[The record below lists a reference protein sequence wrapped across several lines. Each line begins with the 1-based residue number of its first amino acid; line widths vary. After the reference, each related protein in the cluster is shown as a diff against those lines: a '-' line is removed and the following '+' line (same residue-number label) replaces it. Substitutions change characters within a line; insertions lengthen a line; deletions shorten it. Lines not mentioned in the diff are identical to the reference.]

1 MTLFSFLLIAGAF
14 LSVLVALL
22 PHLIWGVWRLLAHA
36 GVCVRPVYAPFGYIT
51 LALLGVVWFVLLYGY
66 FVGRFQLKVVRTS
79 YQNESVPASFD
90 GYKIVQISDLHLST
104 FNDRPSALQRV
115 VDSVNAQ
122 QPDLICFTGDVVTVG
137 VAEAAPY
144 ASILRRL
151 QAKDGVVSVLGN
163 HDFMI
168 YNHLLPAEQAAELE
182 GLVAFE
188 QDELGWTV
196 LRNAHR
202 VIVRGG
208 DTLTIVGVDNSSC
221 SSEGFRTVYHGDLAQ
236 AMAGVSGFSVL
247 LSHDP
252 THWRAEV
259 LPRTDIPLTLSG
271 HTHSG
276 QIRLFGIPLSSVSF
290 RDNAGWYTERNPD
303 HNPEQHTE
311 RYAERKVFPNGAD
324 AHPIVQSLYV
334 NSGIGCTLPIRLN
347 CPSEITVITL
357 HR

>member
-1 MTLFSFLLIAGAF
+1 MGR
-14 LSVLVALL
+14 VAPARTRGCLRA
-22 PHLIWGVWRLLAHA
+22 PRL
-36 GVCVRPVYAPFGYIT
+36 C
-51 LALLGVVWFVLLYGY
+51 ALWLHNARTARRGVVWFVLLYGY
-66 FVGRFQLKVVRTS
+66 FVGRFQLQVVRTA
-79 YQNESVPASFD
+79 YHNETLPASFD
-90 GYKIVQISDLHLST
+90 GYKIVQISDLHLYT

-122 QPDLICFTGDVVTVG
+122 QPDLICFTGDLVSMG
-137 VAEAAPY
+137 VAEATPY

-168 YNHLLPAEQAAELE
+168 YNHLSPAEQSAELE
-182 GLVAFE
+182 RLVAFE
-188 QDELGWTV
+188 QTELGWTV

-208 DTLTIVGVDNSSC
+208 DTLTVVGVDNSSC
-221 SSEGFRTVYHGDLAQ
+221 GSEGFRTVYHGDLAQ

-252 THWRAEV
+252 THWSAEV

-290 RDNAGWYTERNPD
+290 RDNAGWYTERKML
-303 HNPEQHTE
+303 T
-311 RYAERKVFPNGAD
+311 AETD
-324 AHPIVQSLYV
+324 AQPLVQSLYV

-357 HR
+357 HQ